1 MEVGV
6 LSSSKENVSRLRS
19 SQGASRRFL
28 MWRRKLKYGISNF
41 ARNIWLSLAAIVVMT
56 FTLLTVFVASAAT
69 VVLRDTVETTKVQ
82 KMDLSLYLRSDTASS
97 VTSKLKQDLEEN
109 SNVSFVEISDK
120 NDSAN
125 KLIQKV
131 DLDDETKGLLEE
143 DGGSLNDILPITV
156 SIHVYDIAEIDSLK
170 DLVNG
175 ENSEYQPYLDAASY
189 ESQFFHGE
197 NQKTVQNMTEM
208 ANTVQMVGFFLAG
221 VFLMITVLVI
231 FNTIRLAIFAR
242 KDEIEI
248 EKLIGAEK
256 SYVRGPF
263 LVEAE
268 LYGFISGI
276 IALLVGYGAIVGF
289 LPEVLTGAS
298 IGGVETGMLH
308 VIMFTWMPLVI
319 FGVIFIGMLIGNLS
333 ARLAVKKYLRY

>member
-1 MEVGV
+1 MR
-6 LSSSKENVSRLRS
+6 SSSKENVSRLRS
-19 SQGASRRFL
+19 TQSAVRRFL
-28 MWRRKLKYGISNF
+28 MWRRKLKYGMSNF

-82 KMDLSLYLRSDTASS
+82 KMDLSLYLRSNTASS
-97 VTSKLKQDLEEN
+97 VTDELKSELE
-109 SNVSFVEISDK
+109 SDPNVSFVEISDK
-120 NDSAN
+120 SDSAD

-143 DGGSLNDILPITV
+143 DGESLDDILPITV
-156 SIHVYDIAEIDSLK
+156 SIHVYDIAQIDQLK

-175 ENSEYQPYLDAASY
+175 DDSKYQPYLDAASY
-189 ESQFFHGE
+189 ENQFFHGE

-208 ANTVQMVGFFLAG
+208 ANTVQMVGFILAG
-221 VFLMITVLVI
+221 VFLLITVLVI

-242 KDEIEI
+242 KDEIEM

-268 LYGFISGI
+268 LYGIISGVL
-276 IALLVGYGAIVGF
+276 ALLVGYGAIIAF
-289 LPEVLTGAS
+289 IPEVLTGAS
-298 IGGVETGMLH
+298 VGGIETGLLH
-308 VIMFTWMPLVI
+308 TVMFGWMPAVI
-319 FGVIFIGMLIGNLS
+319 VGMIFIGMLIGNLS
-333 ARLAVKKYLRY
+333 ARLAVKKYLHY

>member
-1 MEVGV
+1 MR
-6 LSSSKENVSRLRS
+6 SSSKENVSRLRH
-19 SQGASRRFL
+19 SQTAGRRFL
-28 MWRRKLKYGISNF
+28 MWRRKLKYGMSNF

-97 VTSKLKQDLEEN
+97 VQEELKNDLENDE
-109 SNVSFVEISDK
+109 NVSFVEISDK
-120 NDSAN
+120 DDSAN
-125 KLIQKV
+125 KLIQTIG
-131 DLDDETKGLLEE
+131 LDDETKNLLEE
-143 DGGSLNDILPITV
+143 DGESLDDILPITV

-170 DLVNG
+170 ELVNG
-175 ENSEYQPYLDAASY
+175 EENKYQPYLDAASY
-189 ESQFFHGE
+189 ENQFFHGE

-208 ANTVQMVGFFLAG
+208 ANTVQMVGFILAG
-221 VFLMITVLVI
+221 VFLFITVLVI

-242 KDEIEI
+242 KDEIEM

-268 LYGFISGI
+268 LYGIISGI
-276 IALLVGYGAIVGF
+276 VALLVGYGAIIAF
-289 LPEVLTGAS
+289 IPDVLTGAS
-298 IGGVETGMLH
+298 VGGIETAMLH
-308 VIMFTWMPLVI
+308 DILFNWMPLVI
-319 FGVIFIGMLIGNLS
+319 LGMILIGILIGNLS
-333 ARLAVKKYLRY
+333 ARLAVKKYLHY